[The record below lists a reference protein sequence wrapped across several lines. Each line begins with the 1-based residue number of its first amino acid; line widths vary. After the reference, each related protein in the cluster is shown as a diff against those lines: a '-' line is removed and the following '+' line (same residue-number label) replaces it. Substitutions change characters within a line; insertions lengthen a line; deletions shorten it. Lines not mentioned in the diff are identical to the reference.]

1 MNLRPDQA
9 EVCKYREGYMAVP
22 AIPGAGKTYTLAVLA
37 TNLIKEERHRPGKIL
52 IVTYMN
58 SAVSNFKTR
67 IGNML
72 EKEGLPRSKG
82 YEVMTLHSLAMK
94 IVKQKPE
101 SILVSSDFEILD
113 EIAQDRLLHKLVN
126 EWIGL
131 NEERFYSFVD
141 YKEGES
147 SWQIN
152 RKIETWLKKFTRVAG
167 EMIPFLKCK
176 GFSGKQLLEY
186 TQKDMKS
193 LLRCVSEIYT
203 NYEAELRRR
212 GLLDFDDIICN
223 AITLLKTD
231 EELRLKIQNKYA
243 YVFEDEAQDSSNLQE
258 EMLFIISESNKN
270 LVRVGDGNQSIMSS
284 FTISDPK
291 LFRSYCAR
299 EDVHKRKIESSSR
312 NTKDIINMANFLVE
326 WSQELHPT
334 FEARESLERQTIR
347 EVSDQDP
354 FPNPKTD
361 GYMIG
366 VRVYDTKDEE
376 VREISRRAAK
386 YAKEKPEKTIAILI
400 PNNYGIDDFKN
411 ELDIVGAKYREI
423 TSFPI
428 ERGQASLIIGTV
440 LDYISMPYDNELFYE
455 LIKTCFLP
463 EIQDEASFTKLKEY
477 LKTCKIEQLLYPLSG
492 ELDFNNIPAEVFEE
506 IRRDNF
512 IDILDK
518 VKIVLQGLNVEL
530 PAFIIFIAD
539 LLNFD
544 SEKMAIAQKIAS
556 NIRYLMMLN
565 PDWGIREVAHELK
578 TIKNSLNYFANIVY
592 DRKGFEAIPGEINLL
607 TYHRSKGLEFDTVYL
622 ACITATD
629 FPVTLNDRFLS
640 DYWCL
645 RPEYRNPVSLMKF
658 QLDEFVISGTV
669 LSDTCRGETA
679 PRPDPAKQAKIEII
693 GERMRLLYVGITRA
707 RENLL
712 FSAHKEFLHKET
724 GKKIK
729 TAPSLYLEEIGR
741 FAGESRLKSVDSS
754 SNPHP
759 LPPSPI
765 ALGEGEIEID
775 DR

>member
-9 EVCKYREGYMAVP
+9 EVCKYREGFMAVP

-37 TNLIKEERHRPGKIL
+37 TNLIKEERQKPGKIL

-72 EKEGLPRSKG
+72 EGEGLPRNKG

-94 IVKQKPE
+94 IIKEKSE
-101 SILVSSDFEILD
+101 SVLVAGDFEILD
-113 EIAQDRLLHKLVN
+113 DINKDRLLHKLVN
-126 EWIGL
+126 EWIGI
-131 NEERFYSFVD
+131 NEERFYSFID

-147 SWQIN
+147 SWQKN
-152 RKIETWLKKFTRVAG
+152 RKIETWLKKFTRVVG
-167 EMIPFLKCK
+167 EMIPFLKAK
-176 GFSGKQLLEY
+176 GFSGKQLLEF
-186 TQKDMKS
+186 TQEDKKS
-193 LLRCVSEIYT
+193 LLRCVSEVYT
-203 NYEAELRRR
+203 NYEVELRRR
-212 GLLDFDDIICN
+212 GLLDFDDIICS
-223 AITLLKTD
+223 AINLLKTD
-231 EELRLKIQNKYA
+231 NELREKIQNKYS
-243 YVFEDEAQDSSNLQE
+243 YVFEDEAQDSSTLQE
-258 EMLFIISESNKN
+258 EMLFIISENNKN
-270 LVRVGDGNQSIMSS
+270 LVRVGDSNQSIMSS

-291 LFRSYCAR
+291 LFRNYCYR
-299 EDVHKRKIESSSR
+299 DDVDKKKIESSSR
-312 NTKDIINMANFLVE
+312 NTKEIISMANFLVE

-334 FEARESLERQTIR
+334 IEARESLERQTIR
-347 EVSDQDP
+347 EVADGDL

-366 VRVYDTKDEE
+366 VKIYDTKDEE
-376 VREISRRAAK
+376 VREVSRRAAK

-400 PNNYGIDDFKN
+400 PNNYGIDDFIN
-411 ELDIVGAKYREI
+411 ELDIIGAKYREI

-440 LDYISMPYDNELFYE
+440 LDYISMPYDNELFHE
-455 LIKTCFLP
+455 LIKTCFMP
-463 EIQDEASFTKLKEY
+463 EIQDEASFANLKEY
-477 LKTCKIEQLLYPLSG
+477 FKTCKIEQLLYPLSG
-492 ELDFNNIPAEVFEE
+492 ELDFRNIAAEVFKE
-506 IRRDNF
+506 IKPENF
-512 IDILDK
+512 LEILDK
-518 VKIVLQGLNVEL
+518 VKMILEGSNVEL
-530 PAFIIFIAD
+530 SAFIIFIAD

-629 FPVTLNDRFLS
+629 FPATLNDRFLS

-645 RPEYRNPVSLMKF
+645 RPEYRNPVSFMKYELNRLMGEK
-658 QLDEFVISGTV
+658 DGIDSG
-669 LSDTCRGETA
+669 
-679 PRPDPAKQAKIEII
+679 KQAKIEII

-741 FAGESRLKSVDSS
+741 FAGESRAKSVYS
-754 SNPHP
+754 
-759 LPPSPI
+759 
-765 ALGEGEIEID
+765 
-775 DR
+775 

>member
-22 AIPGAGKTYTLAVLA
+22 AIPGAGKTYTLAILA
-37 TNLIKEERHRPGKIL
+37 ANLIKEQRHTPGKIL

-72 EKEGLPRSKG
+72 EKEGLPRNKG

-94 IVKQKPE
+94 IVKEKPE
-101 SILVSSDFEILD
+101 SILVSGDFEILD

-126 EWIGL
+126 EWIGF
-131 NEERFYSFVD
+131 NEERFYSFLD
-141 YKEGES
+141 YKDGES
-147 SWQIN
+147 SWQRN
-152 RKIETWLKKFTRVAG
+152 RKIDTWLKKFTRVIG
-167 EMIPFLKCK
+167 EMIPFFKCK
-176 GFSGKQLLEY
+176 GFCGQKLLEY
-186 TQKDMKS
+186 TENDKKS
-193 LLRCVSEIYT
+193 LLRCVTEIYS

-223 AITLLKTD
+223 AIALLKTD
-231 EELRLKIQNKYA
+231 DELRLKIQNKYS
-243 YVFEDEAQDSSNLQE
+243 YVFEDEAQDSSTLQE
-258 EMLFIISESNKN
+258 EILFIISDNNKN
-270 LVRVGDGNQSIMSS
+270 LVRVGDSNQSIMSS

-291 LFRSYCAR
+291 LFRNYCYR
-299 EDVHKRKIESSSR
+299 DDVKKNKIESSSR

-334 FEARESLERQTIR
+334 IEARDSLEKQTIK
-347 EVSDQDP
+347 EVGKKDP

-366 VRVYDTKDEE
+366 VRIYDTKEE
-376 VREISRRAAK
+376 EIKEISKRATK
-386 YAKEKPEKTIAILI
+386 YAKEYPNKTIAILI

-411 ELDIVGAKYREI
+411 ELELIGAKYREL

-440 LDYISMPYDNELFYE
+440 LDYISMPYDNQLFYD
-455 LIKTCFLP
+455 LVKTCFMP
-463 EIQDEASFTKLKEY
+463 EIQDETIYGNLKEY
-477 LKTCKIEQLLYPLSG
+477 FMVCKVEQLLYPISG
-492 ELDFNNIPAEVFEE
+492 ELDYRNISDKVFEE
-506 IRRDNF
+506 IQKENF
-512 IDILDK
+512 EELIYKVRLILEG
-518 VKIVLQGLNVEL
+518 QNVEL
-530 PAFIIFIAD
+530 SAFIIYIAD
-539 LLNFD
+539 LLGFD
-544 SEKMAIAQKIAS
+544 AEKMAIAQKIAS
-556 NIRYLMMLN
+556 NIRYMMMLN

-592 DRKGFEAIPGEINLL
+592 DRKGFEAVPGEINLL

-622 ACITATD
+622 SCITSTD
-629 FPVTLNDRFLS
+629 FPATLNDRFLS

-645 RPEYRNPVSLMKF
+645 RPEYRNPVSFMKYE
-658 QLDEFVISGTV
+658 LDR
-669 LSDTCRGETA
+669 LLGEKKDVE
-679 PRPDPAKQAKIEII
+679 PGKQAKIDII

-707 RENLL
+707 KENLL

-729 TAPSLYLEEIGR
+729 TMPSLYLEEIGR
-741 FAGESRLKSVDSS
+741 FAGESRMNYDK
-754 SNPHP
+754 
-759 LPPSPI
+759 
-765 ALGEGEIEID
+765 
-775 DR
+775 

>member
-37 TNLIKEERHRPGKIL
+37 TNLIKEERHKPGKIL

-94 IVKQKPE
+94 IVKEKPE
-101 SILVSSDFEILD
+101 SILVSGDFEILD
-113 EIAQDRLLHKLVN
+113 ELAQDRLLHKLVN
-126 EWIGL
+126 EWIGF
-131 NEERFYSFVD
+131 NEERFYSFID

-147 SWQIN
+147 SWQRN
-152 RKIETWLKKFTRVAG
+152 RKIETWLKKFTRVVG

-176 GFSGKQLLEY
+176 GFSGQQLLQY
-186 TQKDMKS
+186 TEEDKKT
-193 LLRCVSEIYT
+193 LLRCVSEVYT

-212 GLLDFDDIICN
+212 GLLDFDDIICK

-231 EELRLKIQNKYA
+231 DELRQKIQNKYS
-243 YVFEDEAQDSSNLQE
+243 YVFEDEAQDSSTLQE

-270 LVRVGDGNQSIMSS
+270 LVRVGDSNQSIMSS

-291 LFRSYCAR
+291 LFRNYCLR
-299 EDVHKRKIESSSR
+299 DDVNKKKIESSSR
-312 NTKDIINMANFLVE
+312 NTKEIINMANFLVE

-334 FEARESLERQTIR
+334 TEARKSLERQTIK
-347 EVSDQDP
+347 EVADGDP
-354 FPNPKTD
+354 FPNPKTN
-361 GYMIG
+361 GYTIG
-366 VRVYDTKDEE
+366 VRVYDTKEEE

-400 PNNYGIDDFKN
+400 PNNYGIDDFIN
-411 ELDIVGAKYREI
+411 ELDIIGAKYREL
-423 TSFPI
+423 TSFPA
-428 ERGQASLIIGTV
+428 ERGQASLIIGTI
-440 LDYISMPYDNELFYE
+440 LDYIAMPYDNELFYE
-455 LIKTCFLP
+455 LVKNCLMP
-463 EIQDEASFTKLKEY
+463 EIQNESFINSREY
-477 LKTCKIEQLLYPLSG
+477 FKTCKIEQLLYPLSG
-492 ELDFNNIPAEVFEE
+492 EIDFKSIPAEVFEE
-506 IRRDNF
+506 IPKDNF
-512 IDILDK
+512 LDILG
-518 VKIVLQGLNVEL
+518 KIKLILEGLNIEL
-530 PAFIIFIAD
+530 SAFVIFIAD

-556 NIRYLMMLN
+556 NIRYMMMLN
-565 PDWGIREVAHELK
+565 PDWGIREVAHELR

-592 DRKGFEAIPGEINLL
+592 DRKGFEAVPGEINLL

-622 ACITATD
+622 ACITSTD
-629 FPVTLNDRFLS
+629 FPATLNDRFLS

-645 RPEYRNPVSLMKF
+645 RPEYRNPVSFMKYE
-658 QLDEFVISGTV
+658 LDR
-669 LSDTCRGETA
+669 LLGEKNQI
-679 PRPDPAKQAKIEII
+679 DPGKQAKIEII

-724 GKKIK
+724 GKRIK
-729 TAPSLYLEEIGR
+729 TIPSLYLEEIGR
-741 FAGESRLKSVDSS
+741 FVGESRKVF
-754 SNPHP
+754 
-759 LPPSPI
+759 
-765 ALGEGEIEID
+765 
-775 DR
+775 